1 MQRLIILS
9 RRTSSNI
16 TLTVYDTKRYV
27 QNFIAFDRRCLY
39 LAAAMDDGIMKILQ
53 AASRGLK
60 RSWLFLKPPMTI
72 KEAKKKGLRYLILI
86 VIFYLIRDT
95 ILYIIL
101 PLTACQAIF

>member
-1 MQRLIILS
+1 
-9 RRTSSNI
+9 
-16 TLTVYDTKRYV
+16 
-27 QNFIAFDRRCLY
+27 
-39 LAAAMDDGIMKILQ
+39 
-53 AASRGLK
+53 
-60 RSWLFLKPPMTI
+60 MTI